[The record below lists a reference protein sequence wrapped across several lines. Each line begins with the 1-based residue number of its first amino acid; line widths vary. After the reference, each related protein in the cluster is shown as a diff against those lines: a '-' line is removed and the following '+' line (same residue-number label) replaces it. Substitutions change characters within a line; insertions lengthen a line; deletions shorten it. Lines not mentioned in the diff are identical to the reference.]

1 VTPELPP
8 LPPSS
13 RPRLFVG
20 LRQVLTRYGRSLVAR
35 LWLAMGCSG
44 VAGLALAICAA
55 VLYAPEQTLAL
66 AEAVG
71 LALGGVDAQS
81 LAIGA
86 GAIGAALIGVAF
98 WAARST
104 YRLATRTP
112 GDVLSFLEGLRYDD
126 LSAGVPHLDQGPM
139 HRALSQAVDDV
150 RATIRKTRGE
160 REAQVTY
167 LEAVVRH
174 VGVALVGFT
183 AEGEVTLFN
192 TAARRLLGLPGLAHL
207 DALGSVSA
215 ELVSTLRTLESGR
228 RALVR
233 VAGEERTLELVV
245 YASRFQLGGGEQT
258 LASLQDIRQELE
270 EKEMAA
276 WQQLT
281 RVLTHE
287 IMNSMAPIQS
297 LAETTRGL
305 VASPERANPDAAD
318 QALETIGRRASGLVS
333 FVESYRSLSRLP
345 RPTFAIVEA
354 RPLLEQIARLMRSSA
369 REAGVALDVDAPGTV
384 ELAADA
390 EQIEQVLINLTLNAI
405 QASSGLPGARVTLSA
420 DAGATGRARIHVSD
434 NGPGILPEVQE
445 RVFVPFFSTKPGGS
459 GIGLGL
465 SRQIMRL
472 HGGTL
477 TVQSALGQGATFTL
491 AF

>member
-1 VTPELPP
+1 MCA
-8 LPPSS
+8 
-13 RPRLFVG
+13 G
-20 LRQVLTRYGRSLVAR
+20 LLSLTWAAPDVALVLTGA
-35 LWLAMGCSG
+35 AMDSVEWFIGLTALG
-44 VAGLALAICAA
+44 VALLLIAFVSGRR
-55 VLYAPEQTLAL
+55 VYR
-66 AEAVG
+66 EAM
-71 LALGGVDAQS
+71 
-81 LAIGA
+81 
-86 GAIGAALIGVAF
+86 
-98 WAARST
+98 
-104 YRLATRTP
+104 RTP

-126 LSAGVPHLDQGPM
+126 LSAGVPHRDRGEM
-139 HRALSQAVDDV
+139 HRALSLAVDDV
-150 RATIRKTRGE
+150 RETIRQTRGE

-174 VGVALVGFT
+174 VGVALIGFDDR
-183 AEGEVTLFN
+183 GEVTLFN
-192 TAARRLLGLPGLAHL
+192 AAARRLLGLPGLGHL
-207 DALGSVSA
+207 SALEVVSG
-215 ELVSTLRTLESGR
+215 ELVQTLQSLDSGR

-233 VAGEERTLELVV
+233 VAREERTLELVV
-245 YASRFQLGGGEQT
+245 YASRFQLGGQEQT

-297 LAETTRGL
+297 LAETTRSL
-305 VASPERANPDAAD
+305 LASPSGVDSDIAD

-333 FVESYRSLSRLP
+333 FVESYRSLSRVP
-345 RPTFAIVEA
+345 RPTFAIVDA
-354 RPLLEQIARLMRSSA
+354 NPLLTSIARLMRSSA
-369 REAGVALDVDAPGTV
+369 REAGVALHVDVPSTV
-384 ELAADA
+384 DLAADA

-405 QASSGLPGARVTLSA
+405 QAASGMPHARVVLSA
-420 DAGATGRARIHVSD
+420 DAGPMGRARLHVAD

-445 RVFVPFFSTKPGGS
+445 RIFVPFFSTKPGGS

-477 TVQSALGQGATFTL
+477 TVQSDIGEGATFTL
-491 AF
+491 SF

>member
-1 VTPELPP
+1 MQPP
-8 LPPSS
+8 PPS
-13 RPRLFVG
+13 RPRLFVA
-20 LRQVLTRYGRSLVAR
+20 LRQALGRYDARLVRGLTLAVAGALGASICVGLLALTWAAPDVVLVLTGQAMDSAEWTIGFASVGVVLLLISVVSAR
-35 LWLAMGCSG
+35 KVYREAM
-44 VAGLALAICAA
+44 
-55 VLYAPEQTLAL
+55 
-66 AEAVG
+66 
-71 LALGGVDAQS
+71 
-81 LAIGA
+81 
-86 GAIGAALIGVAF
+86 
-98 WAARST
+98 
-104 YRLATRTP
+104 RTP

-126 LSAGVPHLDQGPM
+126 LSAGVPHRDRGEM
-139 HRALSQAVDDV
+139 HRALSLAVDDV
-150 RATIRKTRGE
+150 RATIRQTRSE
-160 REAQVTY
+160 RETQVTY

-183 AEGEVTLFN
+183 EGGEVTLFN
-192 TAARRLLGLPGLAHL
+192 AAARRLLGLPGLAHL
-207 DALGSVSA
+207 DTLEGVSV
-215 ELVSTLRTLESGR
+215 ELAHTLASLESGR

-233 VAGEERTLELVV
+233 VAREDRTLELVV
-245 YASRFQLGGGEQT
+245 YASRFQLGGQGQT

-305 VASPERANPDAAD
+305 LASPNGVDLETAD

-345 RPTFAIVEA
+345 RPTFAIVDA
-354 RPLLEQIARLMRSSA
+354 SPLLTSIARLMRSSA
-369 REAGVALDVDAPGTV
+369 REAGVTLHVDVPSTV

-405 QASSGLPGARVTLSA
+405 QAASGTLGASVTLSA
-420 DAGATGRARIHVSD
+420 DAGPMGRARLHVAD

-445 RVFVPFFSTKPGGS
+445 RIFVPFFSTKPGGS

-477 TVQSALGQGATFTL
+477 TVNSNIGQGATFTL
-491 AF
+491 SF